1 MLQLKQVIMSM
12 TTKSCALDSIPTSL
26 LKQVIDAVI
35 PIIHYIVN
43 VNKSLQSGHMPNLLK
58 TAIVSPL
65 LKKKQLDS
73 NELCNYRPISNLSFL
88 SKVIE
93 RCVYLQVL
101 DHLTDHNLL
110 SPYQSGYRHYHS
122 CETAITKIYNDLT
135 TSSDSKLH
143 HGLIILL
150 DMTAAFDT
158 QQHNHVL
165 EIINKSYS
173 IDKTVLKWLQL
184 YLTDRNC
191 CVIVN

>member
-12 TTKSCALDSIPTSL
+12 TTKSCALDSISTWL

-35 PIIHYIVN
+35 PIIHYI

-65 LKKKQLDS
+65 LKKQLDS
-73 NELCNYRPISNLSFL
+73 NKLCNYRPISNLSFL

-93 RCVYLQVL
+93 RCLYLQVL

-122 CETAITKIYNDLT
+122 CETAITKINNDLT

-158 QQHNHVL
+158 AA
-165 EIINKSYS
+165 
-173 IDKTVLKWLQL
+173 
-184 YLTDRNC
+184 
-191 CVIVN
+191 